1 MDMKARPQ
9 PYLALYLVI
18 GGLIALL
25 GWGFW
30 AEPKSAAAV
39 AENIH
44 SGDAEPQAVQPAI
57 PEVSNG
63 DSNSRKRL
71 PDPGLAQPGQA
82 SSSQI
87 EGIIPG
93 PDSVVVFVHDS
104 DGQALA
110 DFPMSLELEH
120 NQWNSTNV
128 STNSDADGY
137 AYFKQV
143 QEKFT
148 AGRSFVRLKIRAAPT
163 FKQAPEYSFA
173 PSEWPTKVVDYQV
186 PAFGSVRMV
195 LQGYEGEPYLKSTP
209 CFIQRHE
216 VDTGFYRQVHGL
228 NPVPARDPM
237 QQRSTD
243 GVAIF
248 SFVGLG
254 LELEGGAL
262 LDASN
267 RPYETY
273 FQGPVKQGEQVEAV
287 VWADHV
293 RPSVRFRVL
302 DETGE
307 PIRDQRID
315 SLTTYASG
323 GSNTRGYAD
332 LRSNAEGLVS
342 YIVTTPVGP
351 DAPGV
356 MTLNL
361 SCKQNDQELVS
372 DLVLPTNLSEGV
384 NDLGDVILSGL
395 PILISGRVLDAQ
407 GAPAPGVRLH
417 VMAEF
422 SNEDYREIGG
432 GTHRT
437 DSEGQFLIR
446 GRSEAPKIVFYT
458 GATNNLDVE
467 TRVDPGTTGIEVRL
481 NPVYSVSGSLLLDEK
496 ILPTSILL
504 RTGPLDYAAEQGI
517 PFGAPR
523 AQAQADGSFVLKVAD
538 SSPVSLLITDRV
550 SGAML
555 KVIPQITPSSDPEFV
570 DPQLNQ
576 IDLRGQLY
584 QYYLSFVDSEGQL
597 VKNVRMVIEGCPT
610 FAMGS
615 HNPGTY
621 LFEGKGNL
629 ILPLQS
635 FHFEATGPGQR
646 LMTGDVPGPGERTFE
661 MKSGILGQVQIM
673 PGNALPKGAHAIL
686 KLVTVDG
693 QDFNASEWN
702 RTADADGLFQ
712 FTAPAAG
719 RYRANLLIYPR
730 DSIGDG
736 ARRYFPPD
744 DQAPVLE
751 ILDIHSLQIFELRV
765 DAAAIAEFLNQ

>member
-1 MDMKARPQ
+1 MKARRL
-9 PYLALYLVI
+9 PYLTLFLAI

-25 GWGFW
+25 GWG
-30 AEPKSAAAV
+30 
-39 AENIH
+39 IL
-44 SGDAEPQAVQPAI
+44 AEPQPTETDAEIARSVDAELQAEPPVILEA
-57 PEVSNG
+57 SKG
-63 DSNSRKRL
+63 DANSGNRL
-71 PDPGLAQPGQA
+71 PDPGVAQPGQA
-82 SSSQI
+82 SSPVTK
-87 EGIIPG
+87 EIIPE

-120 NQWNSTNV
+120 NQWNSTNL
-128 STNSDADGY
+128 SANSDAAGY

-148 AGRSFVRLKIRAAPT
+148 AGRNFVRLKIRASPA

-173 PSEWPTKVVDYQV
+173 PSEWPTEVVDYQV

-195 LQGYEGEPYLKSTP
+195 LQGYEGEPYMKSTP

-273 FQGPVKQGEQVEAV
+273 FQGPVKPGEQVEAV

-293 RPSVRFRVL
+293 RPIVRFRVL

-307 PIRDQRID
+307 PIRDQRIVC
-315 SLTTYASG
+315 LTAYASG

-332 LRSNAEGLVS
+332 LRSDAEGLVS

-351 DAPGV
+351 NAPGV
-356 MTLNL
+356 MTLSL
-361 SCKQNDQELVS
+361 SLNRNDQELVS
-372 DLVLPTNLSEGV
+372 DLVLPTNLLEGV
-384 NDLGDVILSGL
+384 NDLGDVVLAGL

-407 GAPAPGVRLH
+407 GAPAAGVRLH

-432 GTHRT
+432 DMHHT
-437 DSEGQFLIR
+437 DDEGKFLIR

-481 NPVYSVSGSLLLDEK
+481 NPVYLISGSLLLDEE
-496 ILPTSILL
+496 ISSTSIIL
-504 RTGPLDYAAEQGI
+504 RTGSLDYSAEQGI
-517 PFGAPR
+517 PFGSPR
-523 AQAQADGSFVLKVAD
+523 AQAQKDGSFAIKVTD
-538 SSPVSLLITDRV
+538 SSSVSLLITDRE
-550 SGAML
+550 SGALL
-555 KVIPQITPSSDPEFV
+555 KVIPQITPSSDSEFV
-570 DPQLNQ
+570 DPQLRQ
-576 IDLRGQLY
+576 IDLRGQLF
-584 QYYLSFVDSEGQL
+584 QYYLSFVDSNGQL
-597 VKNVRMVIEGCPT
+597 VKNVHMEIEGCPT

-615 HNPGTY
+615 NNPGTY
-621 LFEGKGNL
+621 LFEGKGNI

-635 FHFEATGPGQR
+635 FHFEATGPGYR
-646 LMTGDVPGPGERTFE
+646 LLVDDVPGPGPRTFQME
-661 MKSGILGQVQIM
+661 SGLQGQVQVL
-673 PGNALPKGAHAIL
+673 PANAIPQGAHAIL

-712 FTAPAAG
+712 FTAPAPG

-730 DSIGDG
+730 DSTGDG
-736 ARRYFPPD
+736 VRRYFPPD
-744 DQAPVLE
+744 EQAPVFD
-751 ILDIHSLQIFELRV
+751 ILNIDSLQTFELRV
-765 DAAAIAEFLNQ
+765 DPTAITEFLNQ

>member
-1 MDMKARPQ
+1 MKTRSLPRFAI
-9 PYLALYLVI
+9 LSAIV
-18 GGLIALL
+18 GLFALL
-25 GWGFW
+25 SWVVFRAPLAGDLA
-30 AEPKSAAAV
+30 AEMGRHDEAAELTKPETEPEAASTEAEARQRVETLELAAAEG
-39 AENIH
+39 A
-44 SGDAEPQAVQPAI
+44 DRA
-57 PEVSNG
+57 
-63 DSNSRKRL
+63 
-71 PDPGLAQPGQA
+71 AQQ
-82 SSSQI
+82 
-87 EGIIPG
+87 EIIPAA
-93 PDSVVVFVHDS
+93 DSIVVFVHDAS
-104 DGQALA
+104 GLPIA

-570 DPQLNQ
+570 DPQLRQ

-646 LMTGDVPGPGERTFE
+646 LMTGDIPGPGERTIE

-712 FTAPAAG
+712 FTVPAAG

-736 ARRYFPPD
+736 TRRYFPPD
-744 DQAPVLE
+744 GQAPVFE
-751 ILDIHSLQIFELRV
+751 ILDLDSLQIFELQV
-765 DAAAIAEFLNQ
+765 DSAAIAEFLKL